1 MFDEIPPRPAPPS
14 YRMTIVGFSI
24 FLASFL
30 GGLVLDWFLWS
41 GPMSL
46 NRKIITGEYIVGGV
60 FAAVFLATAKS
71 VTPETNQ
78 KRMWA
83 LFLAMALVQIFLDIR
98 Q

>member
-14 YRMTIVGFSI
+14 HRLTIVVFSI
-24 FLASFL
+24 FFASFL
-30 GGLVLDWFLWS
+30 AGLVLDWFLWS

-46 NRKIITGEYIVGGV
+46 TRKTITAGYIVGSV
-60 FAAVFLATAKS
+60 LSAVFLLTAES
-71 VTPETNQ
+71 VTPESNQ

-83 LFLAMALVQIFLDIR
+83 LVIAISIAQVVIDVR

>member
-1 MFDEIPPRPAPPS
+1 MFNEIPPRPAPPS
-14 YRMTIVGFSI
+14 QRLTIVGFSI
-24 FLASFL
+24 FFASFL

-46 NRKIITGEYIVGGV
+46 TRKIITAEYVVGGV
-60 FAAVFLATAKS
+60 LSAVFLLTAKS
-71 VTPETNQ
+71 VTPENNQ

-83 LFLAMALVQIFLDIR
+83 LLIAMFLVQAFIDVR

>member
-14 YRMTIVGFSI
+14 HRLTIVGFSI
-24 FLASFL
+24 FFASFL

-46 NRKIITGEYIVGGV
+46 NRKLITGENIVGGV
-60 FAAVFLATAKS
+60 LSAVFLLTAKS
-71 VTPETNQ
+71 TTPESNQ

-83 LFLAMALVQIFLDIR
+83 IFLAVWLVQFFVDVH

>member
-14 YRMTIVGFSI
+14 HRLTIVGFSI

-41 GPMSL
+41 GPMSV
-46 NRKIITGEYIVGGV
+46 NGKIITAEYIVGSV
-60 FAAVFLATAKS
+60 LSAVFLLTAKS
-71 VTPETNQ
+71 VTPESNQ

-83 LFLAMALVQIFLDIR
+83 LFIAMSMVQVVIAVR